1 MELGG
6 LPRMTVFNKIDLL
19 DNPEQVLGNI
29 GGEGL
34 AISAVDAETLRGFLV
49 QAELAIGKVLGDPS
63 RPQVEP

>member
-1 MELGG
+1 M
-6 LPRMTVFNKIDLL
+6 PSMTVFNKIDLL
-19 DNPEQVLGNI
+19 DNPRAGPREYRR
-29 GGEGL
+29 EGL